1 MTFPLGMRGQTGRF
15 PVVARWHA
23 NARRATCPRADVL
36 HWKENTRDEEE
47 RLLGT
52 IRLKSGREFLITVV
66 TDPESQSFRVYGI
79 RGGQLQLIYSG
90 GGSSC

>member
-1 MTFPLGMRGQTGRF
+1 MRGNAGTERTFPSRCPR
-15 PVVARWHA
+15 HA
-23 NARRATCPRADVL
+23 NAGRANCPKADVL

-52 IRLKSGREFLITVV
+52 IRLKRGREFLITVV
-66 TDPESQSFRVYGI
+66 TDPESHSFRVYGI
-79 RGGQLQLIYSG
+79 RGGHLQLIYSG